1 MIEEY
6 GRTRN
11 PVARWI
17 QEDTGDS
24 VLRLS
29 IHTQGE
35 KGETGDRKKREKIE
49 VEMNEDTL
57 DIPVWEKEVPASP
70 RNVRESIEQKFLLD
84 MPDDFF
90 DFWNLCSELN
100 QEKTEEAFADV
111 GLMLVGPYDVLSGK
125 LDKLK
130 HRQLS
135 NYLCHW
141 RYYFDPP
148 EFMTVLASRENE
160 YHIGYYRD
168 DCFQF
173 PVFVA
178 SMSSLQPGRIC
189 PMAQNIFGAV
199 YSYLSSKL
207 EKEELQKDSLTERRL
222 REVERYARKQRHTL
236 GLRTP
241 ALGKRQRL
249 VVGRC
254 FHGAGVAVDSEE
266 LMERRVLPVSEV
278 ELRRILQAVTEA
290 ETEGE
295 RAKRLGI
302 LEVLVK
308 IVRREISRGNAAI
321 GLEFGHN
328 LFSFGGGEIFHKYI
342 LQVLG
347 ESYDRLFREPFLDI
361 LQAHLK
367 NRRRGNNMS
376 ILNV

>member
-1 MIEEY
+1 
-6 GRTRN
+6 
-11 PVARWI
+11 
-17 QEDTGDS
+17 
-24 VLRLS
+24 
-29 IHTQGE
+29 
-35 KGETGDRKKREKIE
+35 
-49 VEMNEDTL
+49 MNEDTL
-57 DIPVWEKEVPASP
+57 DIPVWEKEVSASP

-90 DFWNLCSELN
+90 EFWNLCRELN
-100 QEKTEEAFADV
+100 QEKPEEAFADV

-125 LDKLK
+125 LDKLQ
-130 HRQLS
+130 HRKLS
-135 NYLCHW
+135 SYLCHW

-148 EFMTVLASRENE
+148 EFMTVLASPENE

-178 SMSSLQPGRIC
+178 SMSSVKPGKIS
-189 PMAQNIFGAV
+189 PMAQNVFGAV
-199 YSYLSSKL
+199 YSYISSKL
-207 EKEELQKDSLTERRL
+207 EKEELQEASLTERRL
-222 REVERYARKQRHTL
+222 REVERYARTRRHTL

-241 ALGKRQRL
+241 ALREREKQ

-266 LMERRVLPVSEV
+266 PLGRRVLPVSEV
-278 ELRRILQAVTEA
+278 ELKRILQAVTEA
-290 ETEGE
+290 ETEDE
-295 RAKRLGI
+295 RKKRLGI

-308 IVRREISRGNAAI
+308 IVRREFNRGNAAM

-328 LFSFGGGEIFHKYI
+328 LFSFGGNVFHKYV

-361 LQAHLK
+361 LQAHLQ

-376 ILNV
+376 ILDASDQSKK